1 MRKFKGS
8 SLELS
13 ILEHCWAKNKL
24 NNSAFFFKSVTYLL
38 LWNKGGIQGFFLFNN
53 VFNNDRK
60 FLVLPLDP
68 SIFLIY
74 VCNIFLGYVQLNFS
88 AVFENTLLYE
98 ISENFCHLKYN
109 VYIYIVFLLNYLLD
123 VVVEPR
129 WISVIKSACSVGN
142 KLWKKNLI
150 VFLNKTTISLMFKF
164 LKAFSQENCSIACWI
179 WSALAQW

>member
-109 VYIYIVFLLNYLLD
+109 V
-123 VVVEPR
+123 
-129 WISVIKSACSVGN
+129 GN